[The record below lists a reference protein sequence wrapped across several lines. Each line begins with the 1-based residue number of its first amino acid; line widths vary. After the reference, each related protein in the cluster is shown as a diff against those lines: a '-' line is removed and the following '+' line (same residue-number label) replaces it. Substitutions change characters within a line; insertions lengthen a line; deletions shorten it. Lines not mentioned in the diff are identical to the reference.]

1 MPLCRLT
8 CFCRCPAFPAPTQPT
23 SSQEL
28 VDEYYDHLAR
38 PGTPLKTFRIRVF
51 AFAATE
57 APIKPDD
64 ILDGQSVFR
73 WAAWGLGDQHIAWV
87 GIMSS

>member
-1 MPLCRLT
+1 
-8 CFCRCPAFPAPTQPT
+8 
-23 SSQEL
+23 